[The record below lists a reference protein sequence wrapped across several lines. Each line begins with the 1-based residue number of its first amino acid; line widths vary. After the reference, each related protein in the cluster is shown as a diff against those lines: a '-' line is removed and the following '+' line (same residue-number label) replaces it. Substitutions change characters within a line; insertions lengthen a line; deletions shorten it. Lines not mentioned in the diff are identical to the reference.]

1 MEIANVK
8 IPLNSGMQRITLNV
22 PDGVQIAGIAFTN
35 GDEVKPSQISWKSN
49 SGIAGNETV
58 VVQKVKSSVRF
69 EGYPSDK
76 TMIRPRIRLKNISS
90 ETINGFKVRYY
101 FRGESPES
109 VNADA
114 YFPGEDSLGLVVSA
128 EGYNTGYVE
137 WAFDTTRILP
147 GGRPYFGDGPLMGI
161 YNDGN
166 VPWYAEDDPS
176 YVLPGVA
183 ATDVDGFIDDFGIV
197 VLDSENNLI
206 GGHCV
211 EMEDPIEAT
220 PPSVRVFAAD
230 MRDDQTRASEI
241 ALKLEN
247 LGGAS
252 LRKYD
257 VRYYFLVED
266 GLQPIFDINYQ
277 PLFVDGAEMVAL
289 GNSRY
294 QVNVHVGDVSLAPH
308 NVWADE
314 FKFAIHV
321 GNWDPLWN
329 ASDDPSHE
337 VLTKSYVVTS
347 KIRVYDPTGKKIYG
361 DDPVWKEPKIVAP
374 RDNQDSLVAD
384 YGYDSG
390 ISIPVIRTP
399 EGLILSLDGYPYVL
413 LDLVYA
419 NGTPIRRIYS
429 GTVMPGEQFI
439 AVDWTGID
447 LSHTYLVLRKNSQI
461 VSTKLLS
468 NL

>member
-1 MEIANVK
+1 
-8 IPLNSGMQRITLNV
+8 MQRITLNV

-49 SGIAGNETV
+49 SEIVGNETA

-101 FRGESPES
+101 FRGESPET

-114 YFPGEDSLGLVVSA
+114 YFPREDTLGLVVSG

-137 WAFDTTRILP
+137 WAFDTTCILP

-161 YNDGN
+161 YNDEN
-166 VPWYAEDDPS
+166 APWYAEDDPS
-176 YVLPGVA
+176 YVLPGTA
-183 ATDVDGFIDDFGIV
+183 ATDDDGFIDDFGVV
-197 VLDSENNLI
+197 VLDAENNLI

-211 EMEDPIEAT
+211 EMEDPIEAL

-230 MRDDQTRASEI
+230 VREDQTRASEI

-247 LGGAS
+247 LGGTS

-257 VRYYFLVED
+257 VRYYFLVEE
-266 GLQPIFDINYQ
+266 GLQPIFDITNQ
-277 PLFVDGAEMVAL
+277 PPFIDGAEMSAL

-294 QVNVHVGDVSLAPH
+294 QVNVHVGNVPLAPH
-308 NVWADE
+308 NMWVDE

-321 GNWDPLWN
+321 ENWDPLWN

-337 VLTKSYVVTS
+337 GLAKSYVVTS
-347 KIRVYDPTGKKIYG
+347 KICVYDSTGKKIYG
-361 DDPVWKEPKIVAP
+361 EDPVWEEPKIVAP
-374 RDNQDSLVAD
+374 HDNQDSLVAD

-390 ISIPVIRTP
+390 ISVPVIRTP